1 MYCTAQC
8 THLLCMDRVV
18 QFYSVHMNE
27 PKKPNQRKLILGWI
41 IPERRWYSLNTH
53 IFFPP
58 NLEVLGDQTK
68 FRNQGFKLRVYLI
81 LERGHF
87 NNFLLFCRMLPFVKN
102 YVEYCKILKPSLF
115 TSTDITEATS
125 CGTMDCPLFVNT
137 TLVNIFVETNL

>member
-18 QFYSVHMNE
+18 QLYSVHMNE
-27 PKKPNQRKLILGWI
+27 PKKINLWLD
-41 IPERRWYSLNTH
+41 NTRTPMVQFKYT